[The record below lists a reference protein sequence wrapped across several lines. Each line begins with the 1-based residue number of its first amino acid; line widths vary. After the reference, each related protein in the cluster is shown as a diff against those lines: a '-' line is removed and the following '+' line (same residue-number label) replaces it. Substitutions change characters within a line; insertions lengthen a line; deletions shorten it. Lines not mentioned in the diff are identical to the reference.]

1 MSRSEDYLDHL
12 LTSVTDKLDE
22 FDDEFE
28 QNRESL
34 RESYQTQNDLP
45 SKTQSALDDI
55 REENFLREFEDEI
68 NKGRADDDFL
78 SEFERELNAEPE
90 DDFTQRLNREEVP
103 LSEMDADLEDFFKED
118 VADDLFT
125 GPGAGSGDDF
135 LQNPIAAESAP
146 MDDLGSSTV
155 AMDDPDPVT
164 MAMDDPGPSVLG
176 MDDPA
181 TMAMD
186 DANSSTVAMDN
197 LDPVTMAMDD
207 PGPSV
212 LGMDDP
218 VTMAMDNSGPSV
230 LGMDDADSVTTAMGD
245 TEPAAMGTD
254 DLDIATMAADTEPV
268 TMAVSEGAGALN
280 SPAPNMGEDVVS
292 KMAKE
297 DQAMEAPKGM
307 EGLEDIFG
315 DILDE
320 DADSLLSELEQGI
333 AQSSGDIG
341 MTQPQEPAADAGES
355 LTDIL
360 NESDEDALSEIDRLL
375 DADDGGQET
384 QSAEEP
390 LPMGPDFSF
399 GESAL
404 GDEPEEKKKKERNK
418 NGLFG
423 KLSRVL
429 FGTPEE
435 LDPDAAAEYEAAK
448 AAMGPQEDPKVAKEK
463 KKQEKELKKQQKKE
477 EAALKKQEKDAEKAA
492 KGAQKASKPKK
503 EKKPKQKNKVP
514 KEPPLPKV
522 PVMMMWI
529 LALSIMVL
537 VFLGTFLVGYSTPV
551 KAAREAFEN
560 GDYVTAYAKL
570 QGIKVRDA
578 DNELLES
585 ASTLA
590 GIQTEMDA
598 YHAMMEQKQYEMALD
613 SLIRGYNRC
622 LLHSAKAEEWG
633 VADKVKE
640 LEDQFDQLLKE
651 QFDISK
657 RTAKKLYAIKKRS
670 QYTLELHDILDKL
683 GLEHK

>member
-176 MDDPA
+176 MDDP
-181 TMAMD
+181 
-186 DANSSTVAMDN
+186 
-197 LDPVTMAMDD
+197 
-207 PGPSV
+207 
-212 LGMDDP
+212 

-333 AQSSGDIG
+333 AQSSGDMG

-492 KGAQKASKPKK
+492 KAAQKASKPKK